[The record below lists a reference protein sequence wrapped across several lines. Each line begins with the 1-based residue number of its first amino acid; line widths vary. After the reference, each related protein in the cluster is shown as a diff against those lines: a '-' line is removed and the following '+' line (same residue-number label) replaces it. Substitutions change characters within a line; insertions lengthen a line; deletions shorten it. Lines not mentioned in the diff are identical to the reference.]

1 IVGVA
6 CRYPGGVSRPD
17 QLWDLVAA
25 GRDALGPF
33 PTDRGWHLDTLY
45 DPDPDTPGT
54 SYVREGGFIYDAGEF
69 DAGFFGISPREA
81 LAMDP
86 QQRLLLETAW
96 EAFESAGISRESL
109 QGSNT
114 GVYTGATIYDYLSII
129 GHSSADVEGYTG
141 TGNLG
146 CVVSGRVS
154 YALGLEGPAL
164 TVDTGCSSS
173 LVTMHMAAQA

>member
-1 IVGVA
+1 RGCVGL
-6 CRYPGGVSRPD
+6 RDLRHQRPRDPRTGPGRASGGS
-17 QLWDLVAA
+17 A

-114 GVYTGATIYDYLSII
+114 GVYTL
-129 GHSSADVEGYTG
+129 
-141 TGNLG
+141 
-146 CVVSGRVS
+146 
-154 YALGLEGPAL
+154 
-164 TVDTGCSSS
+164 
-173 LVTMHMAAQA
+173 